1 MSKVTAVAK
10 ANYRELSR
18 VIVEHEVEP
27 ATLLQRM
34 AETPSAASVA
44 PTVPVAEHPLHAK
57 LTPVGRIRARR
68 DR

>member
-1 MSKVTAVAK
+1 MREVTAVTK
-10 ANYRELSR
+10 VNYPDLRR

-27 ATLLQRM
+27 TTLLQRM
-34 AETPSAASVA
+34 AETPAAASEA

-57 LTPVGRIRARR
+57 LTPVGRVRARK